1 MSDARIAAVRAYH
14 ERTKHHLHRYARS
27 LGYLDWATQPDP
39 YRRYE
44 GAGVAR
50 LRLPVEEPGPS
61 YDALFEAPG
70 PPRPLDAD
78 WVSRLFYYSLA
89 LSAWKRI
96 RDRSGR
102 VLERWALRVNPSSG
116 NLHPTEAYL
125 VAPAVPGLSQEA
137 GVYHYAPEIHG
148 LERLRTLRHWPE
160 AKLVLLGL
168 TSIHWREAWKYGER
182 AFRYSELDLGHA
194 IGAVALS
201 AAALGWRARLDDS
214 VSTSNLAALL
224 GIDRQ
229 RGIEAERAGCLLA
242 VAPRDRTVVLPF
254 PPASLGG
261 SAWCGEPNRLSTAHH
276 HWPVIDEVEEAT
288 ESPGL
293 VYPDRTPAQ
302 QTLHLPDRGL
312 AAGRL
317 IRQRRSAV
325 AMDATTRIDRDAFYR
340 ILLRILPAAT
350 PMPFDVLPW
359 RPWLS
364 LILFVHRVEGLEA
377 GLYALVRD
385 PAHEENLRRSLRPG
399 FLWRRPDG
407 CPEPLPLYLLEKGDT
422 RRAARTIACHQEI
435 ASDGVFAAAML
446 ADFEA
451 ALASAGAPMYRR
463 LFWEAGLIGQVLY
476 LEAEAEGIR
485 ATGIGCFFDDALHE
499 LAGLRDTSWQSLYH
513 FTLGGAI
520 EDPRLETGEAY
531 EHLAGGA

>member
-1 MSDARIAAVRAYH
+1 LSDARIAAVRAYH
-14 ERTKHHLHRYARS
+14 ERTKHHLERYARS
-27 LGYLDWATQPDP
+27 LGYLDWANQPDP
-39 YRRYE
+39 FRRYE
-44 GAGVAR
+44 SARVLR
-50 LRLPVEEPGPS
+50 LRLPAEEAGPS

-70 PPRPLDAD
+70 PPRPLDAE

-102 VLERWALRVNPSSG
+102 VLARWSLRVNPSSG

-125 VAPAVPGLSQEA
+125 VAPPAPGLAQA
-137 GVYHYAPEIHG
+137 AAVYHYAPQIHG
-148 LERLRTLRHWPE
+148 LEQLRTLRNWPDTE
-160 AKLVLLGL
+160 LVLIGL

-194 IGAVALS
+194 VGAVAL
-201 AAALGWRARLDDS
+201 AAAGLGWTARLDDS
-214 VSTSNLAALL
+214 VSTRSLAALL

-242 VAPRDRTVVLPF
+242 LTPRGRS
-254 PPASLGG
+254 PASRCDPATLGG
-261 SAWCGEPNRLSTAHH
+261 SPWCGEPNRLSPSHH

-293 VYPDRTPAQ
+293 LHPARPPTGDALSLGDR
-302 QTLHLPDRGL
+302 RL
-312 AAGRL
+312 AAWRL

-325 AMDATTRIDRDAFYR
+325 AMDATTRIHRDAFFR
-340 ILLRILPAAT
+340 MLLRILPAAT
-350 PMPFDVLPW
+350 PTPFEVLPW
-359 RPWLS
+359 RSWLS
-364 LILFVHRVEGLEA
+364 LLLFVHRVDGLQR

-385 PAHEENLRRSLRPG
+385 PTHEEGLRRSLRPD

-407 CPEPLPLYLLEKGDT
+407 CPEPLPLYLLRPGDV
-422 RRAARTIACHQEI
+422 RSAARTIACHQEI

-446 ADFEA
+446 ADLEG

-499 LAGLRDTSWQSLYH
+499 LAGIRDSSWQSLYQ
-513 FTLGGAI
+513 FTLGGAL
-520 EDPRLETGEAY
+520 EDPRLETAEAY